1 MQAANHF
8 EGQMPNGVVWSFLMG
23 GREMQF
29 ISRILIFCIG
39 IFLCSIQAQAA
50 FFQGLGDPSL
60 AEDISLD
67 GSNVVGLRISG
78 YTEAFLWT
86 QEDGMVGLGDL
97 PGGAFSSHANGVSAN
112 GSTVVGISDSDSG
125 TEAFLWTQ
133 EDGMVGL
140 GDLPGGAFSSY
151 ANGVSANGSI
161 VVGISSSDSV
171 REAFIWDSTNG
182 MRSLK
187 EVLIN
192 EYGLDLTGWTLNAA
206 YGVSGNGKRIVGVGK
221 NPDGYDEAWIAD
233 IGEGIRVY
241 GEFSG
246 YIDYTTGL
254 IPDDFRNEIGL
265 GTQFKGT
272 FSYDPDMPI
281 TYYSGGPIYEDE
293 SFSIEYNVFGNTQE
307 HHLTG
312 SGAWAINFL

>member
-112 GSTVVGISDSDSG
+112 GST
-125 TEAFLWTQ
+125 
-133 EDGMVGL
+133 
-140 GDLPGGAFSSY
+140 
-151 ANGVSANGSI
+151 